1 MTTLFPLIGNCAIVV
16 ATSCLYFAFA
26 WLFFAARLFKNY
38 DIQSKWPM
46 IFFSTTFTISC
57 SMFQLIIFE
66 ILDVLDV
73 TFRYYHWKIDLALML
88 VILIFILP
96 WYQAY
101 LTLTAYKM
109 ARTKAL
115 ILSTLIE
122 LVFFYSFWK
131 IGDPFPVLKE
141 QSGLFSVSMGVSR
154 IGVIG
159 VAVMSIL
166 SGFGAVSFT
175 FLNLRFFMKEV
186 SASDVAHIEKQ
197 VLQTMEKISLKKR
210 KLLAAQRLSKVSEP
224 SSGSQTKVAAA
235 TSFFGSLQGHLQG
248 IATRISSSYKSR
260 FDTSGLKRDI
270 VALEAFAAEQFV
282 ELNDLRLEMDRINF
296 SHTWRGILYNLSGYF
311 FSAYCIY
318 KIVMSSLN
326 ILLDRRARND
336 PITIGLTI
344 ASTRLGLDIDVSFWS
359 QNISLVLTGVM
370 IALTIRGFLDKLMR
384 VFSEFSDS
392 MSSAHVALLLT
403 HVMGMYFVST
413 VLLIRMNLPE
423 AYRAIISQVL
433 GDIRFDFYHRWFDF
447 IFIPSALFTIFL
459 VAVGRKTSV
468 ISSSIS

>member
-1 MTTLFPLIGNCAIVV
+1 
-16 ATSCLYFAFA
+16 
-26 WLFFAARLFKNY
+26 
-38 DIQSKWPM
+38 
-46 IFFSTTFTISC
+46 
-57 SMFQLIIFE
+57 
-66 ILDVLDV
+66 
-73 TFRYYHWKIDLALML
+73 
-88 VILIFILP
+88 
-96 WYQAY
+96 
-101 LTLTAYKM
+101 
-109 ARTKAL
+109 
-115 ILSTLIE
+115 
-122 LVFFYSFWK
+122 
-131 IGDPFPVLKE
+131 
-141 QSGLFSVSMGVSR
+141 MGVSR

-166 SGFGAVSFT
+166 SGFGAVSFP

-186 SASDVAHIEKQ
+186 SATDVYHAERQ
-197 VLQTMEKISLKKR
+197 LLQTMEKISMKKR
-210 KLLAAQRLSKVSEP
+210 KLLVAKQVSKDESEAKK
-224 SSGSQTKVAAA
+224 SAA
-235 TSFFGSLQGHLQG
+235 TSFLGSLHGQLQG
-248 IATRISSSYKSR
+248 IAMRFTTSSSYKNR
-260 FDTSGLKRDI
+260 TDTSALKRDI
-270 VALEAFAAEQFV
+270 AALEVFSGEQFI

-296 SHTWRGILYNLSGYF
+296 SRTWRGILYNLSGYF

-336 PITIGLTI
+336 PITIGLAI
-344 ASTRLGLDIDVSFWS
+344 ASTRLGLDIDVAFWS

-370 IALTIRGFLDKLMR
+370 ISLTIRGFLDKLMR

-423 AYRAIISQVL
+423 VYRAIISEVL

-459 VAVGRKTSV
+459 IAVGRKTSV

>member
-1 MTTLFPLIGNCAIVV
+1 MDKT
-16 ATSCLYFAFA
+16 
-26 WLFFAARLFKNY
+26 R
-38 DIQSKWPM
+38 
-46 IFFSTTFTISC
+46 
-57 SMFQLIIFE
+57 
-66 ILDVLDV
+66 
-73 TFRYYHWKIDLALML
+73 
-88 VILIFILP
+88 
-96 WYQAY
+96 
-101 LTLTAYKM
+101 
-109 ARTKAL
+109 AL

-122 LVFFYSFWK
+122 CIFFYSFWK

-141 QSGLFSVSMGVSR
+141 QSGIFSVSMGVSR

-159 VAVMSIL
+159 VAVMSML
-166 SGFGAVSFT
+166 SGFGAVSFP

-186 SASDVAHIEKQ
+186 SASDVAQAERQ
-197 VLQTMEKISLKKR
+197 LLQTMDKISMKKR
-210 KLLAAQRLSKVSEP
+210 KLLVAQKLSKEESDKAAKK
-224 SSGSQTKVAAA
+224 SAA
-235 TSFFGSLQGHLQG
+235 TSFLGSLGGQLQG
-248 IATRISSSYKSR
+248 IAMRFSPSYKNR
-260 FDTSGLKRDI
+260 TDTSGLKRDI
-270 VALEAFAAEQFV
+270 VGLEVFASEQFI

-296 SHTWRGILYNLSGYF
+296 SRTWRGILYNLSGYF

-370 IALTIRGFLDKLMR
+370 ISLTIRGFLDKLMR

-392 MSSAHVALLLT
+392 ISSAHVALLLT

-423 AYRAIISQVL
+423 VYRAIISEVL
-433 GDIRFDFYHRWFDF
+433 GDIRFDFYHRWFDT

-459 VAVGRKTSV
+459 IAVGRKTSV
-468 ISSSIS
+468 ISSSIA

>member
-1 MTTLFPLIGNCAIVV
+1 
-16 ATSCLYFAFA
+16 
-26 WLFFAARLFKNY
+26 
-38 DIQSKWPM
+38 
-46 IFFSTTFTISC
+46 
-57 SMFQLIIFE
+57 
-66 ILDVLDV
+66 
-73 TFRYYHWKIDLALML
+73 
-88 VILIFILP
+88 
-96 WYQAY
+96 
-101 LTLTAYKM
+101 M
-109 ARTKAL
+109 ARAKAL
-115 ILSTLIE
+115 VLSTLFE

-131 IGDPFPVLKE
+131 IGDPFPLLKE

-166 SGFGAVSFT
+166 SGFGAVSFP

-186 SASDVAHIEKQ
+186 SANDVAHIERQ

-210 KLLAAQRLSKVSEP
+210 KLLAAQKHSKEEMNAQSKK
-224 SSGSQTKVAAA
+224 TAA

-248 IATRISSSYKSR
+248 IATRLSSSYKSR

-270 VALEAFAAEQFV
+270 TALEAFAAEQFV
-282 ELNDLRLEMDRINF
+282 ELNDLRLEMDRITF
-296 SHTWRGILYNLSGYF
+296 SRTWRGILYNLSGYF

-318 KIVMSSLN
+318 KIVMSAAN

-336 PITIGLTI
+336 PITIGLAI
-344 ASTRLGLDIDVSFWS
+344 ASTRLGFDIDVSFWS

>member
-1 MTTLFPLIGNCAIVV
+1 M
-16 ATSCLYFAFA
+16 
-26 WLFFAARLFKNY
+26 
-38 DIQSKWPM
+38 SK
-46 IFFSTTFTISC
+46 S
-57 SMFQLIIFE
+57 
-66 ILDVLDV
+66 
-73 TFRYYHWKIDLALML
+73 R
-88 VILIFILP
+88 
-96 WYQAY
+96 
-101 LTLTAYKM
+101 
-109 ARTKAL
+109 AL
-115 ILSTLIE
+115 ILSTLLE
-122 LVFFYSFWK
+122 LIFFYSFWK

-159 VAVMSIL
+159 VAVMSML
-166 SGFGAVSFT
+166 SGFGAVSFPL
-175 FLNLRFFMKEV
+175 LNLRFFMKEV
-186 SASDVAHIEKQ
+186 SASDVSHIEKQ
-197 VLQTMEKISLKKR
+197 VLQTMEKISIKKR
-210 KLLAAQRLSKVSEP
+210 KLLAAQRLLKDEHSEAGKKSAP
-224 SSGSQTKVAAA
+224 
-235 TSFFGSLQGHLQG
+235 TSFLGSLQGHLVG
-248 IATRISSSYKSR
+248 IATHFSSSYKSR
-260 FDTSGLKRDI
+260 FDTSGLRRDI
-270 VALEAFAAEQFV
+270 TALETFASEQFI

-296 SHTWRGILYNLSGYF
+296 SRTWRGILYNLSGYF

-336 PITIGLTI
+336 PITIGLAI

-370 IALTIRGFLDKLMR
+370 ISLTIRGFLDKLMR

-392 MSSAHVALLLT
+392 LSSAHVALLLT
-403 HVMGMYFVST
+403 QVMGMYFVST

-433 GDIRFDFYHRWFDF
+433 GDIQFDFYHRWFDF

-459 VAVGRKTSV
+459 IAVGRKTSV